1 MSIGN
6 LRGFATLNPQNP
18 DAYAT
23 CQRCGQLYNHS
34 DLEWQFAYAGFS
46 LINLNLLVCRRKCLD
61 FANPTLQ
68 TIIIPPDPLPIKD
81 PRPPY
86 WTSQSAQGNLGDSVN
101 ASLGIIFTETGEP
114 ILVEDGQYL
123 EID

>member
-6 LRGFATLNPQNP
+6 LRGFATLNLENP

-34 DLEWQFAYAGFS
+34 DLEWQYAYAGFD
-46 LINLNLLVCRRKCLD
+46 LINLQLLVCRRKCLD
-61 FANPTLQ
+61 LPNPTLQ
-68 TIIIPPDPLPIKD
+68 AIIIPPDPIPIKD
-81 PRPPY
+81 PRPPF
-86 WTSQSAQGNLGDSVN
+86 WTYQSAQGDGGNSPAG
-101 ASLGIIFTETGEP
+101 ATQIIFTEGGEA
-114 ILVEDGQYL
+114 ILTEDGQYL